1 MPELQPMIDG
11 IQATCSQPKDCIVAE
26 IGRGDDTGAVTVPLQ
41 RGYTC
46 PATVSKDVW
55 EGTATYDDT
64 YAITQAD
71 GCVGHCH
78 AVCETKTYAEKSATV

>member
-1 MPELQPMIDG
+1 MIDG
-11 IQATCSQPKDCIVAE
+11 IRATCSQPKDCIVAE

-41 RGYTC
+41 RGYIC
-46 PATVSKDVW
+46 PAAVSKDVW

-71 GCVGHCH
+71 GCVGHWH
-78 AVCETKTYAEKSATV
+78 AVRETRANAANSATV

>member
-1 MPELQPMIDG
+1 MIDG
-11 IQATCSQPKDCIVAE
+11 IRATCSRPKDCIVAE

-41 RGYTC
+41 RGYIC
-46 PATVSKDVW
+46 PAAVSKDVW
-55 EGTATYDDT
+55 EGTATYDNT

-78 AVCETKTYAEKSATV
+78 AVCETRTNAANSATV